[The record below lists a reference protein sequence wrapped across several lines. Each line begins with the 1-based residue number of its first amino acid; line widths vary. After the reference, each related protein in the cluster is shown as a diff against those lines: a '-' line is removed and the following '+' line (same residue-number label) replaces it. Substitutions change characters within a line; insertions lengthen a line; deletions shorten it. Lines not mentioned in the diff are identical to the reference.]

1 MGFLRRRAEKKAAAA
16 CVQTAR
22 DSTLLGAMNGYVP
35 LRGAEHR
42 LYEQVRAAVPMID
55 AALQK
60 IVRLTGGFALECDDK
75 AAQVELERF
84 RAEVK
89 TGACRAG
96 LDAFLERYLDD
107 LLTYGG
113 AAGEI
118 VLTCDGREVYGLYNT
133 PLENLEVLCPE
144 TPMDAR
150 FYVRT
155 GMGRREAEN
164 QGLIL
169 YSALNPPAG
178 EVRGVSLLRGLPFI
192 GEVLLRI
199 YECIGKN
206 FERVGNV
213 RFAVTCKPDEAG
225 LDPVAARETAEAIA
239 REWSEAM
246 AAQSAGSVRD
256 FVAVG
261 DVAVKTIGADNQ
273 MLDTKAPV
281 DQMLQQIVA
290 KLGLPPFLLGL
301 SWSTTERMSR
311 QQADMLTSELEAYR
325 RLLTPVIQRICG
337 VYLALMGKAAEVRV
351 NWDCINLQDEV
362 EAAQAKLLLA
372 QAENAERK
380 SV

>member
-1 MGFLRRRAEKKAAAA
+1 MSFFKRRAEKKSAMA

-22 DSTLLGAMNGYVP
+22 QNTAFGALNGFVP

-42 LYEQVRAAVPMID
+42 LYEQVRAAVPLID

-60 IVRLTGGFALECDDK
+60 IVRLTGGFTLQCADKSAEAL
-75 AAQVELERF
+75 LERF
-84 RAEVK
+84 RAGVK

-118 VLTCDGREVYGLYNT
+118 VLSHDGREVYGLYNT
-133 PLENLEVLCPE
+133 PLENLEVTRPD

-155 GMGRREAEN
+155 GMGRREAAN
-164 QGLIL
+164 PGLIL

-178 EVRGVSLLRGLPFI
+178 DVRGISVLRGLPFI

-199 YECIGKN
+199 YESIGKN

-225 LDPVAARETAEAIA
+225 LDPVGARETAEAIA

-261 DVAVKTIGADNQ
+261 DISVKTIGSDCQ

-281 DQMLQQIVA
+281 EEMLQQIVA

-325 RLLTPVIQRICG
+325 RMLTPVIQRICS
-337 VYLALMGKAAEVRV
+337 VFLALAGKPCDVCV
-351 NWDCINLQDEV
+351 NWDVVNLQDEV
-362 EAAQAKLLLA
+362 ESAQAALLLA
-372 QAENAERK
+372 QAENERRK
-380 SV
+380 SE